1 MHSLN
6 GADKITTT
14 SSADDG
20 DNNELPL
27 PFAVSFSSP
36 FSAFLFTFLLL
47 LLVSSLTNGDNLL
60 SLRFLCLQ
68 SGVKLKDMNGDGGER
83 EAATVRPAFALFYA
97 VLIFHSLSHSALV
110 RLH

>member
-14 SSADDG
+14 SSADDN
-20 DNNELPL
+20 DNNVLAL
-27 PFAVSFSSP
+27 PFAVFLRLIFPP

-68 SGVKLKDMNGDGGER
+68 SGVKLKDTQGAGVDR
-83 EAATVRPAFALFYA
+83 EGQLLFDP
-97 VLIFHSLSHSALV
+97 HSLYFTPF
-110 RLH
+110 

>member
-14 SSADDG
+14 SSADDD

-47 LLVSSLTNGDNLL
+47 LIVSSLTNGDNLL

-68 SGVKLKDMNGDGGER
+68 SGVKLKDTLRAGTGER
-83 EAATVRPAFALFYA
+83 GRQLLFDP
-97 VLIFHSLSHSALV
+97 HSLYFTPF
-110 RLH
+110 